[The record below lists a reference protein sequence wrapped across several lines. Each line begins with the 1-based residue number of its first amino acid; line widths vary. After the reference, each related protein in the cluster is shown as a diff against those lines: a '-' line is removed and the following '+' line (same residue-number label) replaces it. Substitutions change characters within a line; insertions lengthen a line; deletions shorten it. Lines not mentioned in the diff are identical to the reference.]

1 MSSLSPVLLGPTPSH
16 AERARTLAAR
26 TRLGTLCTL
35 ARDPAGYP
43 FGSVVAFAVLD
54 EGDLLLL
61 ISDLAEHTKNLKADA
76 RASLLVSETGAADP
90 LAAERVTLLGRAEV
104 CDDAAQ
110 RDLYLQAVP
119 SAAQYAGFQDFHLY
133 RLRVEEVRYVGGF
146 GRMSWVAVEAWRA
159 SAADP
164 LAGHEPGIVDHMNED
179 HVDAMV
185 LIARHFAG
193 VQGQSARMVAV
204 DRHGFEMAVET
215 SEGPRRVRLGFRSPI
230 RKPDDVRKDLVAM
243 LKEARS

>member
-26 TRLGTLCTL
+26 SPVGTLCTV

-43 FGSVVAFAVLD
+43 FGSVVAFAVTV
-54 EGDLLLL
+54 EGDILLLT
-61 ISDLAEHTKNLKADA
+61 SDLAEHTKNFREDS
-76 RASLLVSETGAADP
+76 RASLLVSEAGVADP
-90 LAAERVTLLGRAEV
+90 LAAERVTLLGRVEPAEEPALREV
-104 CDDAAQ
+104 
-110 RDLYLQAVP
+110 YLKAIP
-119 SAAQYAGFQDFHLY
+119 SAEQYAGFQDFHLF

-164 LAGHEPGIVDHMNED
+164 LAGHEPGIVQHMNED

-185 LIARHFAG
+185 ELARHFAG
-193 VQGQSARMVAV
+193 VQGSAARMVGV
-204 DRHGFEMAVET
+204 DRHGFEMTVDTGA
-215 SEGPRRVRLGFRSPI
+215 GPRRVRLGFRIPI
-230 RKPDDVRKDLVAM
+230 ARPDDVRKDLVAM
-243 LKEARS
+243 LREARA

>member
-43 FGSVVAFAVLD
+43 FGSVVAFAVTA
-54 EGDLLLL
+54 EGDILLL
-61 ISDLAEHTKNLKADA
+61 ISDLAEHTKNLKEDS
-76 RASLLVSETGAADP
+76 RASLLVSDTGAADP
-90 LAAERVTLLGRAEV
+90 LAAERVTLLGRAQV
-104 CDDAAQ
+104 CQDEALREA
-110 RDLYLQAVP
+110 YLQAVP
-119 SAAQYAGFQDFHLY
+119 SAAQYAGFRDFHLY
-133 RLRVEEVRYVGGF
+133 RLAVEEVRYVGGF

-164 LAGHEPGIVDHMNED
+164 LAGHEAGIVEHMNED
-179 HVDAMV
+179 HTDAMV

-193 VQGQSARMVAV
+193 VEGQAARMVGV
-204 DRHGFEMAVET
+204 DRHGFEMTVET
-215 SEGPRRVRLGFRSPI
+215 AEGPRRVRLGFRTAI
-230 RKPDDVRKDLVAM
+230 GRPDDVRKDLVAM
-243 LKEARS
+243 LKEARA